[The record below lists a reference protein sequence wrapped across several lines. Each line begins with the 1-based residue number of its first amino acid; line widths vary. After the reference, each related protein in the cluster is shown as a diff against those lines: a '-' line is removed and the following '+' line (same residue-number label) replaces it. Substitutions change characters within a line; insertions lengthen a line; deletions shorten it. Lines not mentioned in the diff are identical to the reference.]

1 MWPFTNTSCPG
12 ATSEMG
18 PIDKVLDSWLLYSKL
33 PAVGDSNVF
42 LLITISS
49 KTYGNYSHKQV
60 EEVEG

>member
-18 PIDKVLDSWLLYSKL
+18 PIDKVLDSWLYSKL
-33 PAVGDSNVF
+33 PAVGDSNVS